1 MDLDYLELV
10 LKDFTLKQLYII
22 NWLNN
27 QLEKNIEG
35 RHSKIWD
42 VLREY
47 CGAVLNGWTPLK
59 VEQALMAVSELGFL
73 NRNNETELNK
83 CLKTHLTKVKTANI
97 SIEPYVK
104 TCCGIQLKIKPGR
117 DITVFGMNKSY
128 LSTTMNGD
136 CSICH
141 KRYAH
146 NFFISGKERFV
157 TYESVCG
164 SQIIYFGGD
173 YGYEKSFIKWLTNS
187 IMYLYSGFE
196 NFAKCYN
203 ATKDSC
209 CHEIDDNGAILS
221 PTRIQ
226 DLWFLYNYIISSF
239 FYMEISILKI
249 PFSW

>member
-1 MDLDYLELV
+1 MNLDRLEPV

-27 QLEKNIEG
+27 QLDKNIEG
-35 RHSKIWD
+35 RHSKILD
-42 VLREY
+42 VLLEY
-47 CGAVLNGWTPLK
+47 CVTALNDWTPLK
-59 VEQALMAVSELGFL
+59 VEQALMAVSKLGFL
-73 NRNNETELNK
+73 NRNDETKLSE
-83 CLKTHLTKVKTANI
+83 CLKIHLAKVKTINI
-97 SIEPYVK
+97 SMEPYVK
-104 TCCGIQLKIKPGR
+104 TCGIQLKIKSGR
-117 DITVFGMNKSY
+117 DITAFGMNKSY

-157 TYESVCG
+157 THESVCR

-173 YGYEKSFIKWLTNS
+173 YRYEKSFIKWLTNS

-203 ATKDSC
+203 ATKESH
-209 CHEIDDNGAILS
+209 CHEIDDNGAMLS

-226 DLWFLYNYIISSF
+226 DLWFVYNYIISLF